1 MNQKRPV
8 NLELSTLHFPIMAIT
23 SIMHR
28 LSGIAVFLLLPF
40 MLYLLQ
46 QSLHSPESFASLQT
60 YIQCNFVKF
69 LIWGFI
75 SALFYH
81 FMAGVR
87 HMIADLGYGE
97 TVETARK
104 TAVILLVLTL
114 ISTIGFGVWIW

>member
-1 MNQKRPV
+1 
-8 NLELSTLHFPIMAIT
+8 MAIT

-60 YIQCNFVKF
+60 CIQSNFVKF

-87 HMIADLGYGE
+87 HMIGDMGYGE
-97 TVETARK
+97 SVDTARK
-104 TAVILLVLTL
+104 TAVVLLVLTV

>member
-23 SIMHR
+23 SILHR

-75 SALFYH
+75 SSLFYH

-97 TVETARK
+97 TVDTARK
-104 TAVILLVLTL
+104 TAVVLLVLTVV
-114 ISTIGFGVWIW
+114 STIGLGVWIW

>member
-60 YIQCNFVKF
+60 YLQCNFVKF
-69 LIWGFI
+69 LIWVFI
-75 SALFYH
+75 SSLFYH

-104 TAVILLVLTL
+104 SSVVLLGLTV
-114 ISTIGFGVWIW
+114 ISTIGLGVWIW

>member
-60 YIQCNFVKF
+60 CIQSNFVKF

-87 HMIADLGYGE
+87 HMIGDMGYGE
-97 TVETARK
+97 SVDTARK
-104 TAVILLVLTL
+104 TAVILLVFTV